1 MEYKTILVPIDGSES
16 SAAAVRTAVTLAGKL
31 QASLE
36 FLHVVNLDG
45 AFLQSAG
52 ECKRN
57 SHSVLEDAVDAGKQI
72 LNHALDCTPDGLTAK
87 GHCISG
93 DDAAQTILD
102 SAERIAADLIII
114 GSRGIG
120 GFKAAVL
127 GSVSGYVLSHANCP
141 VVVVKADKKIQE

>member
-16 SAAAVRTAVTLAGKL
+16 SAAAVRTARSLPETAGFAGIPSCR
-31 QASLE
+31 QS
-36 FLHVVNLDG
+36 DG
-45 AFLQSAG
+45 
-52 ECKRN
+52 
-57 SHSVLEDAVDAGKQI
+57 HSCSRRGNVRGTVIPVLEDAVDAGKQI

-141 VVVVKADKKIQE
+141 VVVV